1 MRRKRILSWCLRLI
15 GVSATLSALLGPGT
29 APAQTSPTK
38 SKLAAIIEAAA
49 KESEVVYQA
58 PDPETGLPAGDFLR
72 DMAAIT
78 AKHFGV
84 KVNIKIDNSLNFPAS
99 VAKALTEMKSGAP
112 PSYDLMFQNVVSGL
126 ALYQNK
132 AYEQIPW
139 LEILPQLTPRD
150 LAWNGVTPIVDTQFV
165 LPIYNSRLIKA
176 QDVPK
181 SWDDILNPKWKGKLG
196 ALVNYEPWAMLAQPN
211 AWGEEK
217 TFAYMK
223 KLLELNP
230 KLGRLP
236 ESHERVLSGETPL
249 ATFGQRERT
258 LFYRDQKGAP
268 MGVVEDVDPSL
279 VYVYL
284 FVVPKGARNH
294 NAATLV
300 AAAMMTKEGQELHQK
315 YRNSTSMFRPGT
327 PTAEFAKKHK
337 VVTPELDFISG
348 KGYGDLVKK
357 INSMLLQ
364 K

>member
-1 MRRKRILSWCLRLI
+1 MRGNRNCSSSVFFIVTCATVMNLLVA
-15 GVSATLSALLGPGT
+15 GVAAAQ
-29 APAQTSPTK
+29 APAGK
-38 SKLAAIIEAAA
+38 SKLAGIIELAA
-49 KESEVVYQA
+49 KEGEVVYQA
-58 PDPETGLPAGDFLR
+58 PDPETGLPAGEFLR

-78 AKHFGV
+78 QKQFGV

-99 VAKALTEMKSGAP
+99 VAKALTEMKSGAA

-126 ALYQNK
+126 PLYQNK
-132 AYEQIPW
+132 AYESIPW
-139 LEILPQLTPRD
+139 LELIPQLTPRD
-150 LAWNGVTPIVDTQFV
+150 LAWNGITPIVDTQFV
-165 LPIYNSRLIKA
+165 LPIYNTRLIKA
-176 QDVPK
+176 QDAPK

-217 TFAYMK
+217 AVAYMK
-223 KLLELNP
+223 KLLEMNP

-258 LFYRDQKGAP
+258 LFYRDHKGAP
-268 MGVVEDVDPSL
+268 MGTVDDVDPAL
-279 VYVYL
+279 VYVYI
-284 FVVPKGARNH
+284 FVIPKGARNH

-300 AAAMMTKEGQELHQK
+300 AAAMMSKEGQELHQK

-337 VVTPELDFISG
+337 VVTPELEFITG

-357 INSMLLQ
+357 LNSMLLQ